1 MIQII
6 AASHSNPISG
16 ELLHQL
22 YVYQSLLLSLF
33 EPRMKTKPDIS
44 DVVGIMYW
52 QIETIS
58 RLY

>member
-44 DVVGIMYW
+44 DVVGIMY
-52 QIETIS
+52 
-58 RLY
+58 